1 MGVFVRELANSP
13 GHVQSQPVGCG
24 LWAWRTPRMF
34 RVWSRPLPICLDNL
48 CCTRHCALPEFE
60 RAHSLIRQL
69 MCPSLAHWPLL
80 RVAAVARPRGV
91 TRMPLQ
97 TSRGNRDPLNGSW
110 LQTCGLPN
118 VPLLAC
124 CHWRC
129 VDWVYAFASV
139 VHCKWLLKSATPT
152 VSDPVRSILTGCVKA
167 LQKGEALEVGNVI

>member
-1 MGVFVRELANSP
+1 MQELANSP
-13 GHVQSQPVGCG
+13 AHVQSQPVGCG
-24 LWAWRTPRMF
+24 LGAPLSMF

-60 RAHSLIRQL
+60 RARSLIRQL
-69 MCPSLAHWPLL
+69 MCPSLAHWPRL

-91 TRMPLQ
+91 ARMPLQ
-97 TSRGNRDPLNGSW
+97 TSRGNRCPLNESW
-110 LQTCGLPN
+110 LQTRGLPN

-139 VHCKWLLKSATPT
+139 VHCKWLLKSANFTCLSP
-152 VSDPVRSILTGCVKA
+152 C
-167 LQKGEALEVGNVI
+167 